1 MINWRKSDGA
11 LMSKQKNETE
21 VVHVSDEVLD
31 SFVEAMEDMSNHHL
45 KSAES
50 YTELEKL
57 LDE

>member
-1 MINWRKSDGA
+1 MR
-11 LMSKQKNETE
+11 KQKNEIE

-31 SFVEAMEDMSNHHL
+31 SFVEAMEDMSDHHL
-45 KSAES
+45 KSTES